1 MGKIATAIWMIENG
15 NVRYGTELTNL
26 IMDMTSE
33 ELQILKHYTKH
44 GSLVNL
50 QNQEA
55 A

>member
-15 NVRYGTELTNL
+15 NVRFGTELASL
-26 IMDMTSE
+26 IMDMSPE
-33 ELQILKHYTKH
+33 ELQALKHYTQH

-50 QNQEA
+50 TPKEA